1 MTAGTIMLADEAA
14 TMALGRALADLLRAG
29 DAVALSG
36 PLGAGKTTLARGVL
50 TALGLEGEAPSPS
63 FPIVIAYDPPDVRV
77 PLLHVDLYRIEAAD
91 ELDELGL
98 ADARSD
104 AALLIEW
111 PERMGAALW
120 ADALRL
126 ALEPVAGSGRC
137 LTWTAPAAWETRWPP
152 SLP

>member
-1 MTAGTIMLADEAA
+1 MTAGTMVLADEAA
-14 TMALGRALADLLRAG
+14 TMALGRILADLLGPG

-91 ELDELGL
+91 ELEELGL
-98 ADARSD
+98 SDSRGD

-111 PERMGAALW
+111 PERMGRALW
-120 ADALRL
+120 LDALRL
-126 ALEPVAGSGRC
+126 ALEPAAGGGRR
-137 LTWTAPAAWETRWPP
+137 LTWTAPAAWERRWPP
-152 SLP
+152 ASP